1 MTRRLISIWGCL
13 ANRFCILLTFGCVA
27 FSNAALFATPL
38 PIGSAILSSAGPAP
52 SGTIL
57 ADTGV
62 LPYTS
67 ATFTGTLRSE
77 VINDP
82 ANPNGLTFVYSL
94 TNVGDATH
102 VNSIG
107 RLTVPGYGVVGV
119 TTDASYV
126 AVAGNTVP
134 TSFDRSSAAT
144 LGDVVGT
151 SFTSTPLGMGEIPPG
166 FSADTIVIRTN
177 ATNFKASVASVID
190 GSTAQVTTFAP
201 TNLVP
206 EPSTLALGILGL
218 AAVAVARR
226 RF

>member
-1 MTRRLISIWGCL
+1 M
-13 ANRFCILLTFGCVA
+13 
-27 FSNAALFATPL
+27 
-38 PIGSAILSSAGPAP
+38 
-52 SGTIL
+52 L

-62 LPYTS
+62 LPFTS

-77 VINDP
+77 VFNNDP
-82 ANPNGLTFVYSL
+82 TNPNGLTFVYML

-107 RLTVPGYGVVGV
+107 RLTVPGYGIAGL
-119 TTDASYV
+119 TTDATYV

-151 SFTSTPLGMGEIPPG
+151 SFTAAPLGQGEIPPG
-166 FSADTIVIRTN
+166 TSADTIVIRTN
-177 ATNFKASVASVID
+177 ATVFNQSIASVID
-190 GSTAQVTTFAP
+190 GSTAQVATFATFTP
-201 TNLVP
+201 VP
-206 EPSTLALGILGL
+206 EPSTLALFMLGL
-218 AAVAVARR
+218 VGVATARR

>member
-1 MTRRLISIWGCL
+1 MTR
-13 ANRFCILLTFGCVA
+13 RFCILLAFACVA
-27 FSNAALFATPL
+27 FSNATLFATPL
-38 PIGSAILSSAGPAP
+38 PVGSAILSSAGPAP

-62 LPYTS
+62 VAFTS
-67 ATFTGTLRSE
+67 LTFKGTLRSQ

-82 ANPNGLTFVYSL
+82 ANPSGLTFVYSL

-107 RLTVPGYGVVGV
+107 RLTVPGYGIAGL

-151 SFTSTPLGMGEIPPG
+151 SFTATPLGMGEIPPG
-166 FSADTIVIRTN
+166 STADTIVIRTN
-177 ATNFKASVASVID
+177 VPSFQPSTASVID
-190 GSTAQVTTFAP
+190 GSTAQVATFAP
-201 TNLVP
+201 STLVP
-206 EPSTLALGILGL
+206 EPSTLALAVLGL
-218 AAVAVARR
+218 AGVALARR